1 MAAVE
6 LTFLAS
12 WRCPFVKVTH
22 TKNFDRVEPI
32 KNGHNCKTYM
42 KPLTRAS
49 HFIKI
54 IVSIAAHKIEPKGE
68 QNSRLCSYKKTEGS
82 QWMPG
87 IGFL

>member
-1 MAAVE
+1 
-6 LTFLAS
+6 
-12 WRCPFVKVTH
+12 
-22 TKNFDRVEPI
+22 
-32 KNGHNCKTYM
+32 M

-68 QNSRLCSYKKTEGS
+68 QKALLLQKNRGEP
-82 QWMPG
+82 MDA

>member
-1 MAAVE
+1 
-6 LTFLAS
+6 
-12 WRCPFVKVTH
+12 
-22 TKNFDRVEPI
+22 
-32 KNGHNCKTYM
+32 M

-68 QNSRLCSYKKTEGS
+68 QNSRLCSYKKFEGS